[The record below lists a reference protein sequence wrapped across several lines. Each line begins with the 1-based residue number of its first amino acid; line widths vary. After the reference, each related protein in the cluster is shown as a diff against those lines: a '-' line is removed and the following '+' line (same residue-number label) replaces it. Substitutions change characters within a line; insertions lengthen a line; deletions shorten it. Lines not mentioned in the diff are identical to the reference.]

1 MSEQLPTL
9 PTLGRKGKLMDVTGD
24 PDTQT
29 YLNEL
34 IPIDYIIDWFKQR
47 GSKTGINN
55 RVLVLKS
62 ETASGKSTYFLD
74 QLFRR
79 LVRGTG
85 GAGIV
90 CTQPKRLTAVRNVF
104 QILKYGRDIFTLGDT
119 LGFSTGV
126 NKVLPRVKTS
136 LLSVTVGTLA
146 MDLKLNTDE
155 DIMDRYRYILI
166 DETHERDLSTDMTL
180 YMLKNFLLRNSNNP
194 KCPFVV
200 CMSATF
206 EPIQFV
212 NYFNGTIKD
221 NHIWVSGASYP
232 REYMWD
238 WNEGRVINN
247 YAQAAAEVVRRI
259 VTNAPDEDPLRAD
272 VLIFMP
278 GKEEIMKTSKWLDN
292 LNKEFVTNGL
302 PVFSLLRI
310 DSEAMRTKSIEYNR
324 LDIPVQNHIITI
336 DGKKHVP
343 GRRVIISTNVAE
355 TGLTLENL
363 KYVIDSGFNKETEF
377 NPNYN
382 TNGLFVKPAPVSRIT
397 QRMGRAGRNFP
408 GVFYPLYPRYIY
420 DKLPKQQFPQILLSD
435 PSVIM
440 IDIINEQ
447 IKSTGKPFKVTSI
460 DMIDPPSSDA
470 LNYSLGKLYQLGFI
484 TPFTDDDLAVEGP
497 QIVPKYTLTELG
509 KLSSAF
515 TLISPEAIRM
525 ILSGYAYEC
534 SIFDLITIAAYVT
547 MPSLAQG
554 KNLPNWAEIYT
565 VGLGFRSD
573 YNKMQLLICDEF
585 INGIILINAVKNII
599 GTNVERIYDWC
610 NRVNINYHGL
620 LEFIKL
626 RDDIVEQ
633 ALRAKFDL
641 FKYEK
646 KSIKVTSQDA
656 FMDIIT
662 RIKYCIYD
670 GYRCNRLVPASSGNK
685 YKSIYGNVDVI
696 TPMIIKNS
704 KYKFNVLPSCILY
717 SELKLKLNRD
727 DPNRIYNLAAV
738 KISTMSGF
746 VHDDPNYIY

>member
-29 YLNEL
+29 YLNE
-34 IPIDYIIDWFKQR
+34 IVPIDYIIDWFKQR
-47 GSKTGINN
+47 GSKTGIEN

-85 GAGIV
+85 GPGIV

-104 QILKYGRDIFTLGDT
+104 QILKYGRDVFTLGDT

-126 NKVLPRVKTS
+126 NKVLPKVKTS

-155 DIMDRYRYILI
+155 DIMNRYRYILI

-272 VLIFMP
+272 ILIFMP

-292 LNKEFVTNGL
+292 LNKEFVAGGL

-324 LDIPVQNHIITI
+324 LDIPVQNHIVTI
-336 DGKKHVP
+336 DGKKYTP

-509 KLSSAF
+509 KLSSVF

-599 GTNVERIYDWC
+599 GTNVERVYDWC
-610 NRVNINYHGL
+610 DRVNINYHGL

-646 KSIKVTSQDA
+646 KSIKTTSQDS